1 MEEIVG
7 ERLRL
12 SNIDNRMNEERFAD
26 LRACVEKFKEKLTD
40 EKLKE
45 MFDRTF
51 FNTLYTTTFFEEDG
65 SVFIITGDIPA
76 MWLRDSSAQVMQY
89 LFFAKECSSVQILIK
104 GLLKKQFTYI
114 LLDPY
119 ANAFNREANGNGH
132 VLDLDKQSPWV
143 WERKFE
149 LDSLCYPLWLLTR
162 YYEKTGDN
170 TCMDGLFFQA
180 FDRIVEIFKTEQN
193 HAKNSSYYHEMT
205 TRTQDY
211 WCGCGTPVSNGGLVW
226 SGYRPSDDKCKYGYY
241 LPGNMFIVSVL
252 TKLAPIFADVL
263 QDPDRAKICQ
273 DLAGEIQSELE
284 KLSIVEVDGKKIYA
298 LETDGLGN
306 YNLMDD
312 ANIPNLLA
320 MPYYEYPYID
330 VEVYQNTRA
339 RMLSFSNPYYFEGKI
354 LKGIGSPHTPKDR
367 VWPLSLIVQALT
379 SDNAQEIKECIEMI
393 VNSTGGTG
401 YIHESVHKDDDTVYS
416 RAWFAWA
423 NSLFAYMILDK
434 YSNK

>member
-12 SNIDNRMNEERFAD
+12 SNIDNRMNEERFSD

-40 EKLKE
+40 EKLRE

-89 LFFAKECSSVQILIK
+89 LFFAKECPSVQLLIK
-104 GLLKKQFTYI
+104 GLLQKQFTYI

-119 ANAFNREANGNGH
+119 ANAFNRSANGNGH

-162 YYEKTGDN
+162 YYERTGDK
-170 TCMDGLFFQA
+170 TCMDSLFLQA
-180 FDRIVEIFKTEQN
+180 FDKVVEIFQTEQN
-193 HAKNSSYYHEMT
+193 HAEKSAYYHEMVT
-205 TRTQDY
+205 HTQDY
-211 WCGCGTPVSNGGLVW
+211 WCGRGTPVSNGGLVW

-241 LPGNMFIVSVL
+241 LPGNMFIVAVL
-252 TKLAPIFADVL
+252 TKLAPIFAEVL
-263 QDPDRAKICQ
+263 QDKARAGLCER
-273 DLAGEIQSELE
+273 LACEIQSELN
-284 KLSIVEVDGKKIYA
+284 KLAVVEVDGKSIYA

-320 MPYYEYPYID
+320 MPYYEYPYMDKEI
-330 VEVYQNTRA
+330 YANTRA
-339 RMLSFSNPYYFEGKI
+339 RMLSFENPYYFEGKI
-354 LKGIGSPHTPKDR
+354 LKGIGSPHTPKNR

-379 SDNAQEIKECIEMI
+379 SDDAREIDDCIQMV

-401 YIHESVHKDDDTVYS
+401 YIHESVDKDDDTIYS
-416 RAWFAWA
+416 RPWFAWA

-434 YSNK
+434 FF